1 MDTYFKSI
9 INIYSYNSRGFN
21 ADKQEICRN
30 LLNTNND
37 QLPILCNQENFLLK
51 SNGYIIEQSLPELH
65 IIFKPATKVFLDG
78 RPNNGMFIAIPKSMK
93 SKAKDV
99 SPNNSRLQA
108 IILDTGHN
116 KNLLLINAYF
126 PQDPKTIEYHV
137 DSNLEDIL
145 AAIGNL
151 IGTCACDD
159 VIIAGDLNID
169 FNRKNGYAKRL
180 RRFLEE
186 EELASSWDKFHVDF
200 THEFEVED
208 HTYTC

>member
-1 MDTYFKSI
+1 MDMYFKSI

-21 ADKQEICRN
+21 ADEQERCRN
-30 LLNTNND
+30 LLNANND

-51 SNGYIIEQSLPELH
+51 SNGHIIEQSHIH
-65 IIFKPATKVFLDG
+65 IIFKPATKVFLNG
-78 RPNNGMFIAIPKSMK
+78 RPKNGMFIAIPKSMK

-116 KNLLLINAYF
+116 KNLLIINAYF
-126 PQDPKTIEYHV
+126 PQDPKSIEYHV
-137 DSNLEDIL
+137 DSNFEDIL

-169 FNRKNGYAKRL
+169 LTGKMVMQK
-180 RRFLEE
+180 
-186 EELASSWDKFHVDF
+186 D
-200 THEFEVED
+200 
-208 HTYTC
+208 